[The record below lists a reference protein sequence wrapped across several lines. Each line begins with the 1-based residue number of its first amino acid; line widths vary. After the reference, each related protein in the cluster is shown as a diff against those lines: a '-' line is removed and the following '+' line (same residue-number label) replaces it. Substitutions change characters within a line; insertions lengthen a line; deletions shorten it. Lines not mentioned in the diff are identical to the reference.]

1 MSKQSEFYAKLKE
14 SLDTSSVYPSDYLF
28 KFIVP
33 TTKDQLNEVKAVF
46 DVSGAVIN
54 TKSSKTNKYVS
65 VSIKLNVKS
74 SDEIIAKYKEVSN
87 IEGII
92 SL

>member
-1 MSKQSEFYAKLKE
+1 MSKQTEFYDKLKE
-14 SLDTSSVYPSDYLF
+14 SLDNSSTYPSKYLF

-33 TTKDQLNEVKAVF
+33 TTKNQLKEVKDIF
-46 DVSGAVIN
+46 DLPGVVIN
-54 TKSSKTNKYVS
+54 TKASRTNKYIS
-65 VSIKLNVKS
+65 VSITKVVKS
-74 SDEIIAKYKEVSN
+74 SDEIIAKYKEVAG

>member
-1 MSKQSEFYAKLKE
+1 MSKQSEFYDKLKE
-14 SLDTSSVYPSDYLF
+14 SLDTSSTYPSEYLF

-33 TTKDQLNEVKAVF
+33 TTKNQLNEVKAVF
-46 DVSGAVIN
+46 DVSGVVIN

-65 VSIKLNVKS
+65 ISVRMMVKS
-74 SDEIIAKYKEVSN
+74 SDEIISKYKAVSGV
-87 IEGII
+87 EGIV

>member
-1 MSKQSEFYAKLKE
+1 MSKQSEFYDKLKE
-14 SLDTSSVYPSDYLF
+14 SLDLSSKFPSEYLF

-33 TTKDQLNEVKAVF
+33 TTKNQLEEVKNVF
-46 DVSGAVIN
+46 DVAGAVIK

-65 VSIKLNVKS
+65 VSVSIVMKS
-74 SDEIIAKYKEVSN
+74 SDAIIDKYKEVTG

>member
-1 MSKQSEFYAKLKE
+1 MSSQPEFYAKLKE
-14 SLDTSSVYPSDYLF
+14 SLEASTTFPSEYLF

-33 TTKDQLNEVKAVF
+33 TSKNQLKEVKTVF
-46 DVSGAVIN
+46 DVPGAVIK

-65 VSIKLNVKS
+65 VSVSMVMES
-74 SDEIIAKYKEVSN
+74 SDSIIEKYIGVSGV
-87 IEGII
+87 EGII